1 MISYRNVFNVGVSDG
16 TVKVFEGQYKV
27 NGMAYNSYLLKDEK
41 IAVFDTVDM
50 RYGEKWLE
58 NVKTATG
65 GKAPDYLIV
74 LHMEPDHSSNVL
86 TFMREYKNAV
96 IVSSAKSFAM
106 MKNFFGED
114 FAERRIVIAEGATIN
129 LGKHELIFIAAP
141 MVHWPEVHLCYDK
154 TDKMLF
160 SADAF
165 GRFGE
170 NVPCPNAKSEA
181 RRYYMGIVAKYGA
194 QVQAL
199 LKKTANLKINAVLP
213 LHGEII
219 TDNVEKYIGL
229 YNVWSSYLPEKTG
242 VGIFY
247 TSVYGNTERAV
258 LLLNEKL
265 QKIGADT
272 QVYDLSKCDMSAA
285 VAAAFEFDKAVFAT
299 TTYNMDVFP
308 FMRDFLERLAE
319 RNYQNRKVALIE
331 NGSWA
336 PNAAKVMQGIL
347 EKCKNISYAE
357 PVVRINSAMSNEN
370 EDQISLL
377 CNELF

>member
-1 MISYRNVFNVGVSDG
+1 M
-16 TVKVFEGQYKV
+16 
-27 NGMAYNSYLLKDEK
+27 
-41 IAVFDTVDM
+41 
-50 RYGEKWLE
+50 
-58 NVKTATG
+58 
-65 GKAPDYLIV
+65 
-74 LHMEPDHSSNVL
+74 
-86 TFMREYKNAV
+86 
-96 IVSSAKSFAM
+96 
-106 MKNFFGED
+106 
-114 FAERRIVIAEGATIN
+114 
-129 LGKHELIFIAAP
+129 
-141 MVHWPEVHLCYDK
+141 
-154 TDKMLF
+154 
-160 SADAF
+160 
-165 GRFGE
+165 
-170 NVPCPNAKSEA
+170 
-181 RRYYMGIVAKYGA
+181 
-194 QVQAL
+194 
-199 LKKTANLKINAVLP
+199 
-213 LHGEII
+213 
-219 TDNVEKYIGL
+219 
-229 YNVWSSYLPEKTG
+229 PEKTG

-265 QKIGADT
+265 QKVGVTT

-377 CNELF
+377 CKELL

>member
-114 FAERRIVIAEGATIN
+114 FAERRIVIAEGDTLN
-129 LGKHELIFIAAP
+129 LGKHELSFIAAP

-377 CNELF
+377 CNELN

>member
-213 LHGEII
+213 LHGEIL
-219 TDNVEKYIGL
+219 TDDIEKYTEL

-247 TSVYGNTERAV
+247 TSVYGNTEKAV
-258 LLLNEKL
+258 FLLNEKL

-377 CNELF
+377 CNELN

>member
-377 CNELF
+377 CNELN